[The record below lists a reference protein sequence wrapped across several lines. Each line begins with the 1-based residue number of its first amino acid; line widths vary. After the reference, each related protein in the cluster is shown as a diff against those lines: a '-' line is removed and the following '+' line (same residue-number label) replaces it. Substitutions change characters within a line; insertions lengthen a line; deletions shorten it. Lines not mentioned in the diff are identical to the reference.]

1 MDELEPAATAVT
13 EDDWSAARS
22 WNKRTAYLSCVIGV
36 IVGPLVGLLA
46 VYLASLFATGGALYI
61 VMGLWMAVLVAPMAI
76 VLSFRSVKEQEKSD
90 GVIAT
95 LAGQFESQARG
106 QKFESRLANA
116 LDMAEGEP
124 EVVQVIER
132 SFSAIV
138 PDAPI
143 ELLLAD
149 NSHAHL
155 LRMASAS
162 PTGSPPACGVDSPD
176 HCPAARRAQVQRFSD
191 SDELDACPKLRGR
204 PEGAMSAM
212 CVPVS
217 IMGRSVGVIHVTGE
231 QHTSFSENTE
241 QDLATLAK
249 LSGAR
254 IGLLRVMAETQLQAT
269 TDSLTGLLN
278 RRSFEHRLAT
288 LRREESDV
296 TIAMADLDHFK
307 LLNDTYGHGTGD
319 RALRLFAQVLGESL
333 RTEDVVCRHG
343 GEEFAIAVPG
353 CTIEK
358 AREIFDAARTRL
370 EAAIAVAGLPKFTV
384 SFGVVGSDPHDDLP
398 TLISRADAAL
408 FQAKRE
414 GRDRVVVFDT
424 LGHEAPAPGGSSEAP
439 GNGHGRVFNDRD
451 ILELADVLDS

>member
-1 MDELEPAATAVT
+1 MDELAPADAAVT

-22 WNKRTAYLSCVIGV
+22 RNRRAAYLSCVIGV

-46 VYLASLFATGGALYI
+46 VYLAALFATGAARYI

-95 LAGQFESQARG
+95 LAGQFEAQARG

-278 RRSFEHRLAT
+278 RRSFEHRVAT

-353 CTIEK
+353 CSIEK

-424 LGHEAPAPGGSSEAP
+424 LGHEVPALGGLPEAP
-439 GNGHGRVFNDRD
+439 SNGHSRVFNGRD
-451 ILELADVLDS
+451 IFEMADVLES

>member
-22 WNKRTAYLSCVIGV
+22 RNKRTAYLSCVIGV

-46 VYLASLFATGGALYI
+46 VYLASLFATGAALYI

-278 RRSFEHRLAT
+278 RRSFEHRVAT

-343 GEEFAIAVPG
+343 GEEFAIVVPG

-424 LGHEAPAPGGSSEAP
+424 LGHEAPAPGGTSEAP